1 MGTVFLRSLTTTVK
15 VSTNFESK
23 QSFKMAVRFLL
34 LVSLAVL
41 ASVDFVSADGDN
53 FWGANCGAL
62 MGGSDKCLKPIS
74 YCDRNVKSV
83 AKQVAKKVSNTGS
96 LLYGE
101 CRPIWWFWVLIVLG
115 IVLVLGSIL
124 CSCLMCAFCPF
135 YHLGDA
141 SDQAREFEHF
151 NR

>member
-15 VSTNFESK
+15 VSTNFWPK

-34 LVSLAVL
+34 LISLAVL

-53 FWGANCGAL
+53 FWGANCGAG

-74 YCDRNVKSV
+74 YCDRSVNSV
-83 AKQVAKKVSNTGS
+83 AKEVAKKASRTAS

-101 CRPIWWFWVLIVLG
+101 CRPTWGFWVLIGLG
-115 IVLVLGSIL
+115 IGLHPLQLPHVRFLPVLPLGQMPQTKRG
-124 CSCLMCAFCPF
+124 CL
-135 YHLGDA
+135 
-141 SDQAREFEHF
+141 
-151 NR
+151 